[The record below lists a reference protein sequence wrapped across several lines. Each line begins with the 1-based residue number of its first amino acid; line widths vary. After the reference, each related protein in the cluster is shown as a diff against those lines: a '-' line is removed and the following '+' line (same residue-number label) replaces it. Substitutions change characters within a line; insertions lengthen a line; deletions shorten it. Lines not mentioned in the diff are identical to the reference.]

1 MLERALGKCTVLEV
15 QPLTA
20 GLRNANFKLVLD
32 RAPECVVL
40 RVYEHDPSLCQK
52 EIDLLRMVSATV
64 RVPQVIHAE
73 PNGWENLPPYL
84 VMQFIEGISFRDLKR
99 RGDRDGTS
107 QAAFAIGETRAAIG
121 RIKLARAGWIGPGL
135 SVTQLQ
141 LEGADPTPLF
151 VDLCLASAN
160 LQRRMPPDLR
170 DRVSASVWSRAR
182 ELAELDSQS
191 NLVHGDFG
199 KRNLLVR
206 PEGGRWSVAAVLDW
220 EYAVSGS
227 PLIDLGHFLR
237 YERETRP
244 CAEPH
249 FSQGYLH
256 AGGMLPQDWRSLAR
270 VVDLTALCESLT
282 HDDLPETVVTELL
295 ELIRA
300 TVEGRDAIL
309 P

>member
-1 MLERALGKCTVLEV
+1 
-15 QPLTA
+15 
-20 GLRNANFKLVLD
+20 
-32 RAPECVVL
+32 
-40 RVYEHDPSLCQK
+40 
-52 EIDLLRMVSATV
+52 
-64 RVPQVIHAE
+64 
-73 PNGWENLPPYL
+73 
-84 VMQFIEGISFRDLKR
+84 
-99 RGDRDGTS
+99 
-107 QAAFAIGETRAAIG
+107 
-121 RIKLARAGWIGPGL
+121 
-135 SVTQLQ
+135 
-141 LEGADPTPLF
+141 
-151 VDLCLASAN
+151 
-160 LQRRMPPDLR
+160 MPPDLR

-191 NLVHGDFG
+191 CLVHGDLG

-295 ELIRA
+295 EPIRA